1 MKIEYKTPFRKYT
14 NGYEAWNIEC
24 HPQSEFLRSVNNVL
38 CALPGEI
45 IVIMHHGIVVLYV
58 KDLRNLDELEK
69 EMGLTQCHKEGEVTL
84 NDLKARKINPE
95 TQAMFERTM
104 ELWHGN
110 ILVHQRRMA
119 MEEEREYEAMNMT
132 HDGNDPKSSEQMLDD
147 ARMYIEKHVYT
158 DEQWERYLPPAINK
172 MLEYNANFERW
183 YPGYLI
189 RKKDSSEMAIVE
201 YDYATAFGHLCGRE
215 CRNFTDLSLCLLD
228 AKKNITGTIAWRD
241 YSGYEL
247 MDKCHTE
254 EYIAKIRAWYK
265 KHNSQPPYYLSDKM
279 INLFYR

>member
-14 NGYEAWNIEC
+14 NDYEAWNIEC
-24 HPQSEFLRSVNNVL
+24 HPQSEFLRSVDNVL
-38 CALPGEI
+38 CALPGETI
-45 IVIMHHGIVVLYV
+45 AIMHHGIVVLYV
-58 KDLRNLDELEK
+58 ENLRNLDSLEK
-69 EMGLTQCHKEGEVTL
+69 EMRLIQCHKEGEVTL

-104 ELWHGN
+104 KLWHGN

-158 DEQWERYLPPAINK
+158 DEQWERYLLPAINK

-201 YDYATAFGHLCGRE
+201 
-215 CRNFTDLSLCLLD
+215 
-228 AKKNITGTIAWRD
+228 
-241 YSGYEL
+241 
-247 MDKCHTE
+247 
-254 EYIAKIRAWYK
+254 
-265 KHNSQPPYYLSDKM
+265 
-279 INLFYR
+279 